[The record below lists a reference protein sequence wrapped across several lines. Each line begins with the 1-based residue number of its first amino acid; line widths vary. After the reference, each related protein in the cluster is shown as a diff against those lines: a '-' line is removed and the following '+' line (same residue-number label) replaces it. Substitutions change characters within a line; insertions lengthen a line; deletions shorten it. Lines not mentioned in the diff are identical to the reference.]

1 MFKLEINISEISNA
15 KIAFLAAIFLKLVLE
30 IKFIIERIKVAL
42 DLSRRLKEMPRWN
55 CALLW

>member
-42 DLSRRLKEMPRWN
+42 DLSRRLKEMPR
-55 CALLW
+55 